1 MGTERLE
8 VSDMGF
14 LLIGDEQIDIRGLYN
29 IASDA
34 QRNGIAFILR
44 QMMLQLKTPTVDL
57 DAELDRIYRSIE
69 SDGVDSVFS
78 SFFTTA
84 GRFIDLPR
92 KCDVK
97 AVVHRMRKVVWRK

>member
-1 MGTERLE
+1 
-8 VSDMGF
+8 MGF

-44 QMMLQLKTPTVDL
+44 QMTLQLKTPTVNL
-57 DAELDRIYRSIE
+57 DAELDRIYRKLE
-69 SDGVDSVFS
+69 TDGVDSIFS
-78 SFFTTA
+78 SFFTTVE
-84 GRFIDLPR
+84 RFIDLPR

-97 AVVHRMRKVVWRK
+97 MVVNRMRRTVWRK